1 MVVIGW
7 DWSSGCKGAGGGDG
21 WGGGEGRIINA
32 DVGGNRHAL
41 KAGGI
46 GTSPGNFSKRG
57 RKADNGETSKE
68 TVGGGL

>member
-46 GTSPGNFSKRG
+46 KYSI
-57 RKADNGETSKE
+57 
-68 TVGGGL
+68 